1 MTTSFIE
8 KLTRS
13 CDFRL
18 NFIMNMII
26 VTLKKYVLFDFNFPV
41 FHSLLYKEKNMNP
54 KYRTIYRIMYLLK
67 LCTYKN

>member
-1 MTTSFIE
+1 
-8 KLTRS
+8 
-13 CDFRL
+13 
-18 NFIMNMII
+18 MII